1 MEPLASGVRART
13 SRLESCPRTRS
24 KRQWLWLGPVLIAVA
39 AGLALNA
46 LGVRGPRWL
55 ECWPSQ
61 PGFETWQPL
70 APGLDYARAWFAQPR
85 PLKCHALRLDLQDP
99 LVKVMV
105 PRGPGDEEGHTHAL
119 LPSTWLRRHDLT
131 AAINA
136 TPFSP
141 ERVWPGQLTQLQ
153 GLAVSRGE
161 MWSPPRHN
169 LDALLIN
176 SQQQARL
183 VLGSEDVRNVV
194 EGVGGFLVVLTG
206 GRNRGEDSPKDAA
219 SLVGISADG
228 RWMYWLV
235 VDGGQPGYSEGVT
248 PKEAAELLR
257 QLGANDGLRLDGGSS
272 TALVAARG
280 WSGAA
285 VLNRPRSPF
294 YAGIPRPVGN
304 VLGVR
309 SVSP

>member
-1 MEPLASGVRART
+1 M
-13 SRLESCPRTRS
+13 
-24 KRQWLWLGPVLIAVA
+24 A

-55 ECWPSQ
+55 ERWPAQ

-70 APGLDYARAWFAQPR
+70 APGLDYARAWFPQPR
-85 PLKCHALRLDLQDP
+85 PLKCHALRLDLRNP
-99 LVKVMV
+99 AVKLVV
-105 PRGPGDEEGHTHAL
+105 PRGSGDGDGQTHAL
-119 LPSTWLRRHDLT
+119 LPSSWLRRHRLA

-141 ERVWPGQLTQLQ
+141 ERVWPGQLTHLQ

-161 MWSPPRHN
+161 MWSSPQRN

-176 SQQQARL
+176 SEQRARL
-183 VLGSEDVRNVV
+183 VLGSEEVSDVA

-206 GRNRGEDSPKDAA
+206 GRNRGEGSPQDAA
-219 SLVGISADG
+219 SLAGISPDG

-248 PKEAAELLR
+248 PKEGAELLR
-257 QLGANDGLRLDGGSS
+257 QLGATEGLRLDGGSS
-272 TALVAARG
+272 TAMVAARG

-285 VLNRPRSPF
+285 VLNRPRSPG

-309 SVSP
+309 SVPP